1 MEQMFQRVKAKE
13 KKKKRF
19 VFKDKCLQ
27 HYPVGETKIKC
38 KMISAHK
45 EQ

>member
-1 MEQMFQRVKAKE
+1 MEQLFQWVKAKE
-13 KKKKRF
+13 KKKRF